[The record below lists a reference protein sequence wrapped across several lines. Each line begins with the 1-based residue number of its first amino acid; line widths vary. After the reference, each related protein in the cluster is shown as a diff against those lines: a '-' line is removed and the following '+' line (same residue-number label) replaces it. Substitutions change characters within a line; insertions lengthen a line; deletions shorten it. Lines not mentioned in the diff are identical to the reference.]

1 MTHPTSLWQTF
12 ALEMDEKR
20 PGFAKGPWF
29 TMNAVLTLDGEL
41 RADVLADAFH
51 RLQQRH
57 EVLRTEVLDDRL
69 QLIHPEPRSA
79 LEVVDEVG
87 SHAPVDIGRPIRL
100 RLAGNQLALHLH
112 HMVSD
117 PVTLWETV
125 GELAALYTATLAGED
140 LPPPPAQYSDYTMA
154 EADQVRRTS
163 ADAAAW
169 WHSRVRDAKVSP
181 QPTTAASLTIPAA
194 PAPAAQTA
202 PATPALA
209 IPVSASAPAALA
221 FRDDLLGADEVAA
234 VEGLTRQHRSTPLV
248 TYLAALAHGMD
259 EHVGPGDT
267 LAFTTLFGKRDRPA
281 WQRLLGPCIVPSFLA
296 IPRVSGSLGAD
307 VTAVRDAVVGC
318 SRYARYPASAI
329 YAAIQDAQRT
339 PFFEYVPQQWPA
351 GFTFGTVKAE
361 VATAAG
367 PKDTGLADGLAIRV
381 RTRTDGVLTGHF
393 SGDGSDWTEPL
404 VRQVQAGFRTYLLG
418 QEGT

>member
-1 MTHPTSLWQTF
+1 MWQTF

-29 TMNAVLTLDGEL
+29 TMNTVLTLDDKL
-41 RADVLADAFH
+41 DADRLATAFY

-57 EVLRTEVLDDRL
+57 EVLRTEVSSDRL
-69 QLIHPEPRSA
+69 QLIHPEPRSS
-79 LEVVDEVG
+79 LELVDEVS
-87 SHAPVDIGRPIRL
+87 SHAPVDIARPIRL

-125 GELAALYTATLAGED
+125 TELAALYTGQEL
-140 LPPPPAQYSDYTMA
+140 PPPAQYTDYTTA
-154 EADQVRRTS
+154 EEDQVRRTS
-163 ADAAAW
+163 KEAAAW
-169 WHSRVRDAKVSP
+169 WHSKIRDTKVSP
-181 QPTTAASLTIPAA
+181 QPSSTGDP
-194 PAPAAQTA
+194 
-202 PATPALA
+202 LA
-209 IPVSASAPAALA
+209 Y
-221 FRDDLLGADEVAA
+221 RDDLLSAQEVATVDA
-234 VEGLTRQHRSTPLV
+234 LTKQHRSTPLV

-259 EHVGPGDT
+259 PHVGPGDT

-281 WQRLLGPCIVPSFLA
+281 WQHLLGPCIVPSYLA
-296 IPRVSGSLGAD
+296 IPRVTGSLAAD
-307 VTAVRDAVVGC
+307 VPAVRDAVVGC

-329 YAAIQDAQRT
+329 YATIQDPQRT
-339 PFFEYVPQQWPA
+339 PFFEYVPQQWPT

-367 PKDTGLADGLAIRV
+367 PKDTGLADALAIRV

-393 SGDGSDWTEPL
+393 SADGTDWTEPL
-404 VRQVQAGFRTYLLG
+404 VHQVRSGIRDYLLHE
-418 QEGT
+418 EGT